1 MSERLPRPPLRSAF
15 RAQLREELLREA
27 PSALAPVRRRD
38 LVPWP
43 RIATWWRPLAAA
55 LVVALL
61 VVATNSAAAESLP
74 GEPPFEIKRT
84 AEEVRLLAANTRAVR
99 LQALGEQADGRLA
112 ELRRANAQ
120 RKPAVAAEAAR
131 RLGDALERLAT
142 EVVRARADVA
152 RVRVAEHQVAVRKVE
167 TLAEAQG
174 AAIAALLPGAPAPTR
189 AFLERAAE
197 QARRIRSR

>member
-27 PSALAPVRRRD
+27 PSAFTPVTRPG
-38 LVPWP
+38 LVSWP
-43 RIATWWRPLAAA
+43 RFAAWGRPLAAA

-61 VVATNSAAAESLP
+61 VVATNAAAAESLP

-112 ELRRANAQ
+112 ELRRATTQ
-120 RKPAVAAEAAR
+120 KKPAVAAEAAR

-142 EVVRARADVA
+142 EVVRARADVV
-152 RVRVAEHQVAVRKVE
+152 RERVAEHQVAVRKVE
-167 TLAEAQG
+167 RLAEVHR
-174 AAIAALLPGAPAPTR
+174 AAIAALLLGAPAPTK
-189 AFLERAAE
+189 ALLERAAE
-197 QARRIRSR
+197 QARKIRSR

>member
-27 PSALAPVRRRD
+27 PSALTPVPRRGP
-38 LVPWP
+38 VSWP
-43 RIATWWRPLAAA
+43 RFATWGRPLAAA

-74 GEPPFEIKRT
+74 GDPPFQIKRT
-84 AEEVRLLAANTRAVR
+84 AEELRLLAANTRAVR

-112 ELRRANAQ
+112 ELRRATTQ
-120 RKPAVAAEAAR
+120 KRPAVAAEAAR

-142 EVVRARADVA
+142 EVVRARADVV
-152 RVRVAEHQVAVRKVE
+152 RERVAEHQVAVRKVE
-167 TLAEAQG
+167 RLAEVHG
-174 AAIAALLPGAPAPTR
+174 AAIAALLPGAPAP
-189 AFLERAAE
+189 AKALLERAAE
-197 QARRIRSR
+197 QARKIRSR